1 MTTVNDKTRLR
12 REFLERRNSLTVPQ
26 IRAWSSIIQDKVINR
41 SEYKSASA
49 IGVYFPFN
57 SEVMTQA
64 IIGTSLGRKKIG
76 LPRIVGN
83 QIKFYEIASFDWL
96 DQLSVNKYGIK
107 EPIISNDIS
116 ESISLLIIP
125 GTVFDSEGY
134 RLGYGKGYYDRF
146 ISHMKQLEKPPFTI
160 GLAFDLQIFDG
171 SLPYTK
177 LDERM
182 NMIVTERRIISVN
195 RTNQ

>member
-1 MTTVNDKTRLR
+1 MTTINDKTRLR
-12 REFLERRNSLTVPQ
+12 KEFLDRRNSLTIPQ
-26 IRAWSSIIQDKVINR
+26 IREWSSIIQDKVIHC

-64 IIGTSLGRKKIG
+64 IIERSLGRKKIG

-96 DQLSVNKYGIK
+96 DELSVNKYGIK
-107 EPIISNDIS
+107 EPIMFNDIS

-134 RLGYGKGYYDRF
+134 RIGYGKGYYDRF
-146 ISHMKQLEKPPFTI
+146 ISRMNQLEKPPFTI
-160 GLAFDLQIFDG
+160 GLAFEVQIFDG

-195 RTNQ
+195 STNQ